1 LKRKASWHLL
11 NAPEYLFY
19 LVYDF
24 PTYNKKA
31 RLWSRASALLL
42 LMSAF
47 SDSVDS
53 HHSARSGH
61 KVQL

>member
-1 LKRKASWHLL
+1 LL